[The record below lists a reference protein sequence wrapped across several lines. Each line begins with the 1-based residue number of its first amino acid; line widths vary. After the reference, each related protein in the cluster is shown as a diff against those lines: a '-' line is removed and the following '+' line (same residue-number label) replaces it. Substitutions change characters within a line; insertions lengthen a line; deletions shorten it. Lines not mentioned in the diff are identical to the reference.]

1 MKIRQFSF
9 AFIATSFAI
18 GIALL
23 LVVQYFTNGN
33 VETLIRSNE
42 VLLKHYAMT
51 GHLTELQ
58 KDLLVV
64 ENKIKLAVITGDSVR
79 IGNID
84 DHISKIRAHEIFL
97 TQNGD
102 AEYKPDIA
110 KLRKMLEQR
119 MEFDRVLIDNF
130 YTAGRPA
137 AVRLISQKEPLES
150 GDDIKNLIDKLN
162 TSMNS
167 ALANKIEAVDM
178 NGKKVLRYNQYI
190 LFLVLFLVVGGFLL
204 ISNRNKKQTELIEKL
219 NESERKLREA
229 ALIKEHFLANM
240 SHEIRTPLNAILGYT
255 NLMQQKSLD
264 PESRF
269 YIQTVQQSGD
279 TLLTIVNDI
288 LDLSKIESG
297 MMRIENAP
305 FSLKDL
311 VQSVTAMFTHKIQE
325 KGLTITTQ
333 LPENTP
339 DLLNGDATRLS
350 QILANL
356 IGNAVKFTVNG
367 GIIVTIKTRKIDIDK
382 VDIEFTIHDTG
393 IGIEESKIESIF
405 ERFRQAEDSTTR
417 KFGGTG
423 LGLSIAKDLVHL
435 QDGTIELKSTPGIG
449 TTVVVRIPYSI
460 ISDPKTHPISS
471 ANDPISFPE
480 KIAKVL
486 IVEDNIVNQ
495 TLMAQ
500 YMKGLGI
507 SYVAVGD
514 GKDAIEILKHE
525 SFDLVFMDIQMPE
538 IDGYAASEAIRQKL
552 NLDLPII
559 AMTAHAMAGEK
570 EKCLSFG
577 MNDHIAKPISQMDVK
592 TILAK
597 YLAVSNPII
606 PIQPI
611 EYKGYKTINLQ
622 YIKEISA
629 GNLEYEKVAT
639 GQFIELIPQQ
649 IEALQTAITL
659 HDIDKVKRIAHD
671 MISTVSIMGLSDILN
686 NDLNT
691 LKSESISGEET
702 LLETFERIK
711 LICSEALKEAR
722 SYYLHFQ

>member
-23 LVVQYFTNGN
+23 LIVQYFTNGN
-33 VETLIRSNE
+33 IETLIRSNE
-42 VLLKHYAMT
+42 VLLKHYAMS

-64 ENKIKLAVITGDSVR
+64 ENKIKLAVITGDSIR
-79 IGNID
+79 IGDID
-84 DHISKIRAHEIFL
+84 SHIERIRAHEVFL
-97 TQNGD
+97 AQNSD
-102 AEYKPDIA
+102 AEHKSDIS
-110 KLRKMLEQR
+110 KLSKMLEQR

-130 YTAGRPA
+130 YSAGRPA
-137 AVRLISQKEPLES
+137 AVRLIGQKEPLQS

-162 TSMNS
+162 ISMNS
-167 ALANKIEAVDM
+167 SLAKKIEAVDL
-178 NGKKVLRYNQYI
+178 NGKRVLRYNQYI
-190 LFLVLFLVVGGFLL
+190 LFLVLFLVIGGFLL

-255 NLMQQKSLD
+255 NLIQQKSLD

-269 YIQTVQQSGD
+269 YIQTVQQSGE

-305 FSLKDL
+305 FSLKEL
-311 VQSVTAMFTHKIQE
+311 VQSVTAMFTHKIEE
-325 KGLTITTQ
+325 KGLTLTTQ
-333 LPENTP
+333 LPENAP

-350 QILANL
+350 QILVNL

-367 GIIVTIKTRKIDIDK
+367 GIIVTIKTRTIDIDK

-417 KFGGTG
+417 RFGGTG
-423 LGLSIAKDLVHL
+423 LGLSIARDLVHL
-435 QDGTIELKSTPGIG
+435 QDGTIALKSTPGIG
-449 TTVVVRIPYSI
+449 TTVVVHIPYSI
-460 ISDPKTHPISS
+460 LSDHKTHQISS
-471 ANDPISFPE
+471 SAEQINLPQ

-500 YMKGLGI
+500 YMKALGI
-507 SYVAVGD
+507 PYTAVGD

-525 SFDLVFMDIQMPE
+525 SFALVFMDIQMPE
-538 IDGYAASEAIRQKL
+538 IDGYAATTEIREKL
-552 NLDLPII
+552 KLDLPII
-559 AMTAHAMAGEK
+559 AMTAHAMAGER

-577 MNDHIAKPISQMDVK
+577 MNDHIVKPISQTDVK
-592 TILAK
+592 VILAK
-597 YLAVSNPII
+597 YLSVTNHARD
-606 PIQPI
+606 IQSGDDK
-611 EYKGYKTINLQ
+611 YQTINLR
-622 YIKEISA
+622 YMKEISA

-659 HDIDKVKRIAHD
+659 HDTNQVKRIAHD
-671 MISTVSIMGLSDILN
+671 MISTVSIMGLSDLLN
-686 NDLNT
+686 NDLNI
-691 LKSESISGEET
+691 LKSESTSDEDS
-702 LLETFERIK
+702 LLEIFNRIK
-711 LICSEALKEAR
+711 RICSEALKEAR
-722 SYYLHFQ
+722 SYHLHFQ